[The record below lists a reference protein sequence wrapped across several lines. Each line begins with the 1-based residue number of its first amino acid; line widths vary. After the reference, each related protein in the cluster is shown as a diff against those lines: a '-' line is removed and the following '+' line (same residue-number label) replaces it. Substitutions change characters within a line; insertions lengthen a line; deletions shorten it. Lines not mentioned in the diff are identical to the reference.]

1 MLAYLIAIAVAVA
14 VVGLTNG
21 SFTRL
26 TDVRFSRAWLL
37 AVGLGIQILLNVID
51 IPSARLEDV
60 GIALL
65 LLSYVAVLAFVAS
78 NLTTR
83 GMAVIGAGIALNAAV
98 IALNLGMPYHVIDGI
113 PRETTIKHRPQRSS
127 DVLPILSDRF
137 AFGSPLRAALSI
149 GDLVLFV
156 GLVDFAYAN
165 SRRKARRPTRIP
177 KRYVDL
183 PALERETVIDLNEPQ
198 PEDTSAVPTPAPTT
212 RSSASRTR
220 ES

>member
-26 TDVRFSRAWLL
+26 TEVRFSRAWLL
-37 AVGLGIQILLNVID
+37 AAGLGIQISLNVID
-51 IPSARLEDV
+51 IPTARLEDV

-65 LLSYVAVLAFVAS
+65 LLSYVAVLGFVAS
-78 NLTTR
+78 NTKTR
-83 GMAVIGAGIALNAAV
+83 GMAVVGAGIALNAAV
-98 IALNLGMPYHVIDGI
+98 IALNLGMPYHVVDGI
-113 PRETTIKHRPQRSS
+113 PRETTIKHRPERAG

-137 AFGSPLRAALSI
+137 AYGSPLRAAISI

-165 SRRKARRPTRIP
+165 SRRRTRRPVRIP

-198 PEDTSAVPTPAPTT
+198 PATTSDVATPAPTT